1 MGTGKD
7 PSGLGRW
14 CWARF
19 RGRSGI
25 TLRIASVYCPCE
37 PNRRADG
44 TILDGELTVYK
55 QHQRF
60 LNESND
66 DRDPRTAFLQDFE
79 AALAS
84 WLEDGDQILVQGDFN
99 HHILDEPITSLF
111 ANHGMSNLIFSL
123 HDSSLFPPSSGRG
136 TDRTVD
142 GIFGTPNLSPIKAGY
157 LDTSD
162 QPGDHYPMWVDISL
176 TSSLGHRPTRFQ
188 APKKRRLQLSNA
200 KCVASYQKILT
211 KLLHEHHLLQRQ

>member
-79 AALAS
+79 TALTS
-84 WLEDGDQILVQGDFN
+84 GLEEGTKFWSRATLT
-99 HHILDEPITSLF
+99 ITSW
-111 ANHGMSNLIFSL
+111 MSPLLPSL
-123 HDSSLFPPSSGRG
+123 
-136 TDRTVD
+136 
-142 GIFGTPNLSPIKAGY
+142 PIMA
-157 LDTSD
+157 
-162 QPGDHYPMWVDISL
+162 
-176 TSSLGHRPTRFQ
+176 
-188 APKKRRLQLSNA
+188 
-200 KCVASYQKILT
+200 
-211 KLLHEHHLLQRQ
+211 